1 MTVQMGWNPDSPAN
15 ALRVSLLAY
24 LRARQHQL
32 KVDAN
37 LAVVD
42 ELADLRRWI
51 AWLDGRPVE

>member
-15 ALRVSLLAY
+15 DLRVSLLAY

-32 KVDAN
+32 KADAS

-51 AWLDGRPVE
+51 AWLDGQPVE